1 MTIDEAIKQ
10 FEYDAEC
17 NRADLDLSY
26 AKDNEQVAE
35 WLKLL
40 KWYEQGM
47 EDIPSESGVLP
58 KDVYHA
64 GYNKAIDDFVENIS
78 LEISESIIWGM
89 LVNSHKDNS
98 FNDTSDKIIDYVINT
113 ANEIAEQLKAG
124 GEEYKGG
131 WIPCNE
137 RLPEDDSICIVTV
150 EYPNNKTMV
159 DYGWFDRKGVC
170 WFVGMQEFR
179 TSNILAWKPLP
190 EPFKERD

>member
-47 EDIPSESGVLP
+47 EDIPSENGVLP

-64 GYNKAIDDFVENIS
+64 GYNKAIDDFVNVCEKQFTTMY
-78 LEISESIIWGM
+78 GQR
-89 LVNSHKDNS
+89 
-98 FNDTSDKIIDYVINT
+98 YVDMRDI
-113 ANEIAEQLKAG
+113 ANIAEQLKAG
-124 GEEYKGG
+124 
-131 WIPCNE
+131 
-137 RLPEDDSICIVTV
+137 
-150 EYPNNKTMV
+150 
-159 DYGWFDRKGVC
+159 
-170 WFVGMQEFR
+170 
-179 TSNILAWKPLP
+179 
-190 EPFKERD
+190 